1 MVGIPLLVRGRGE
14 ETSKMTQREEILS
27 RIIDC
32 VIEGDRDG
40 ARESAQ
46 AVLDAGMSPMLAIT
60 EGYARAMREVGGR
73 YDAKEF
79 FVPEV
84 LVAAKAMKAGV
95 EVLQPYLGG
104 EESEQKGKITI
115 CTIEGDIHDLGKNIV
130 ALMLQMY
137 GYDVND
143 LGRDVP
149 IHKVIEA
156 AKRQGAAVIAVSA
169 LMTTS
174 MRNMEKLIE
183 ALEAD
188 GSRDQ
193 FKVAIGG
200 AAVSRAYCDDIG
212 ADIFAEDAVQAVEAI
227 GRALGW

>member
-1 MVGIPLLVRGRGE
+1 LLVRGRGE
-14 ETSKMTQREEILS
+14 ETSKMAQREEILS

-32 VIEGDRDG
+32 VIEGDREG

-46 AVLDAGMSPMLAIT
+46 AVLDAGISPMLAIT
-60 EGYARAMREVGGR
+60 EGFARAMQEVGGR

-104 EESEQKGKITI
+104 EENDQKGKITI

-149 IHKVIEA
+149 VHKVIEA
-156 AKRQGAAVIAVSA
+156 AKQQGADVIAVSA

-174 MRNMEKLIE
+174 MRNMEKLID
-183 ALEAD
+183 ALRAD
-188 GSRDQ
+188 GSRDR

-200 AAVSRAYCDDIG
+200 AAVSREYCDSIG

-227 GRALGW
+227 GRALNR